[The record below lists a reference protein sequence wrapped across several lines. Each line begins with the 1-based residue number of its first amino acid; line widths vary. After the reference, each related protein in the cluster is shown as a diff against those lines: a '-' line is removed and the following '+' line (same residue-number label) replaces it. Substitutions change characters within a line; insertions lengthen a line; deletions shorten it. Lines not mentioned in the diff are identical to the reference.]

1 MEAKVIFKNGQEINA
16 ELNGSSL
23 IVNEK
28 PEFPEDMS
36 GVIVRANGSDTVY
49 NYPILV
55 ECASIDQRYWFTFIE
70 EAETDRTIRELRE
83 ENQMLE
89 DAIIELAEI
98 IGGGE

>member
-1 MEAKVIFKNGQEINA
+1 MEAKVIFKNGQEITA
-16 ELNGSSL
+16 EMNGSSL

-28 PEFPEDMS
+28 PDFPEDLS
-36 GVIVRANGSDTVY
+36 EVTVRSADGDTVY
-49 NYPILV
+49 HYALLV
-55 ECASIDQRYWFTFIE
+55 ECASIDNRYWFTFINE
-70 EAETDRTIRELRE
+70 SESDRTIRELRE

>member
-1 MEAKVIFKNGQEINA
+1 MEAKVIFKNGQEITA
-16 ELNGSSL
+16 EINGGSL

-28 PEFPEDMS
+28 PEFPEDLT
-36 GVIVRANGSDTVY
+36 GVIVRAEGRDTVY

-55 ECASIDQRYWFTFIE
+55 ECASIDNRYWFTFIE
-70 EAETDRTIRELRE
+70 ESESDRTIRELRE

-89 DAIIELAEI
+89 DAILELAEI